1 MIIIVI
7 LAFIAILFIPVIRCM
22 VLNLPK
28 YFIHKVISFGEYVVY
43 KEYNEPPFI
52 GMDVIAGN
60 SSKPMGSGKTL
71 YAANYVQNI
80 YNRYNGKY
88 QKDKKTGKLFTN
100 RIMIMSNIKLFDINN
115 DYIEFKSFEQVKQ
128 FVELKNKMEAENPN
142 VRYYLYVLVDE
153 ASIFLNSSKYK
164 DKDNPITV
172 ETLNDLCQVRH
183 NQIQALLF
191 TSQRFE
197 MCNVNVRRLSSF
209 VKTCRLVDLPLLNK
223 KRFLIV
229 KWYISRDLEEATS
242 ELMIKPSKTQCFYVN
257 NSKGFRYGSYDTH
270 QMAGKILQKI
280 EENDYL
286 SDEDFN
292 KSIENTDRKGINSMN
307 TSKKYKKLNK
317 NS

>member
-1 MIIIVI
+1 MVIIII
-7 LAFIAILFIPVIRCM
+7 LFLVAILFIPVVRCM
-22 VLNLPK
+22 VLNFPK
-28 YFIHKVISFGEYVVY
+28 YIIHKFISLCDYLYY
-43 KEYNEPPFI
+43 KEYNSPPFV
-52 GMDVIAGN
+52 GMDIIAGN

-80 YNRYNGKY
+80 YNKYNNKK
-88 QKDKKTGKLFTN
+88 QKNRETGELFTN
-100 RIMIMSNIKLFDINN
+100 KIIVMSNIKLYDID
-115 DYIEFKSFEQVKQ
+115 DYIDFKSFEQVKQ
-128 FVELKNKMEAENPN
+128 FVELKNKLEEENPN
-142 VRYYLYVLVDE
+142 IKYYLYVLIDE

-183 NQIQALLF
+183 NQIQSILF

-197 MCNVNVRRLSSF
+197 MCNINARRLSSF

-242 ELMIKPSKTQCFYVN
+242 ELMIKPIKTECFYIN
-257 NSKGFRYGSYDTH
+257 NKKGFRYGSYDTH

-280 EENDYL
+280 EEKDYL
-286 SDEDFN
+286 SDEDLS
-292 KSIENTDRKGINSMN
+292 KSIENNNRTGLN
-307 TSKKYKKLNK
+307 TLRQTRKYKKSK
-317 NS
+317 K